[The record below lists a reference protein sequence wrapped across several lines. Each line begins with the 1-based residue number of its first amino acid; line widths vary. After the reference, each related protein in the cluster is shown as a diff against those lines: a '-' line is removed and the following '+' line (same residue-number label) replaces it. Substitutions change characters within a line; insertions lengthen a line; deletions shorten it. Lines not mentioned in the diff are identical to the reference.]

1 MMKVTIFLNFLGC
14 FSLVLCLL
22 GAPVTAQLDEAPLN
36 QTNTSISGYFIHSV
50 NLPSQTVGIS
60 TGSYISPSI
69 VLENTGLDDTSG
81 NLIRIRLFLG
91 EWELISKNNQI
102 TPLQQGEIREIHPGY
117 LVPGVIPSGEY
128 GLKVSVELVGEGE
141 EFEIL
146 NIQEIQGQIKVKA
159 GKVKSSTSGCGCT

>member
-1 MMKVTIFLNFLGC
+1 MMKGTSILIFLGC

-22 GAPVTAQLDEAPLN
+22 GVPVSAQLDEAPLN
-36 QTNTSISGYFIHSV
+36 QTNANTSGYVIHSV

-69 VLENTGLDDTSG
+69 VLEHTGLADTSE

-91 EWELISKNNQI
+91 EWELVSKNNQI
-102 TPLQQGEIREIHPGY
+102 TPLHLGEIREIHPGY

-128 GLKVSVELVGEGE
+128 DLIVSVDQAGEGE
-141 EFEIL
+141 EPEIL
-146 NIQEIQGQIKVKA
+146 NTQEIQEWVKVKA
-159 GKVKSSTSGCGCT
+159 GSVKSSTSGCGCT